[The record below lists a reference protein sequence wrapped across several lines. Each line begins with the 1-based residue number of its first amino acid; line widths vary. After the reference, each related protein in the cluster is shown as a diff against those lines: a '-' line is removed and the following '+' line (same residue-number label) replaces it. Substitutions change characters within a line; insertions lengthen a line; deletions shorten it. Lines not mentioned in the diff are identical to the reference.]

1 MNAYISAILPK
12 KMRKWGSKRKKK
24 NFLGTPTTPHFFG
37 SLGIAEHGK
46 NGEHALSV
54 AKLFCRPNPYLIF
67 YAIFSLHFKP
77 LLPFSPGTS
86 YII

>member
-24 NFLGTPTTPHFFG
+24 IFLATPTTPHFFG
-37 SLGIAEHGK
+37 SLGVAEHGK

-54 AKLFCRPNPYLIF
+54 AKILSTKSISNILCDFFP
-67 YAIFSLHFKP
+67 SL
-77 LLPFSPGTS
+77 
-86 YII
+86 